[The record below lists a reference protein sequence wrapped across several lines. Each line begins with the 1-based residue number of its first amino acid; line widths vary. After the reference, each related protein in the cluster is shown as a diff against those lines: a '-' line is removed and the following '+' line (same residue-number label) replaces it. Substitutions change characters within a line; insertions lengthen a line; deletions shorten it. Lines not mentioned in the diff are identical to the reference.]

1 MWRHTWGK
9 VINTKNG
16 IFWEIFTKWPT
27 PWFYCFFW
35 LSQLGSAVK
44 IRFRECKDPFPI
56 YGKYSTKIKNLI
68 ISLNQLIW
76 VWKIVHWQRDVME
89 ILSRWRLPFTNAMLE
104 QIMFCLLFVLH
115 RMESSLLLHPQIKAI
130 DASKTTSQSQLQ
142 CQIVTTNSDTL
153 ALSQVRR
160 QNLGGG
166 RSLAAAHCKVKS
178 SSQS

>member
-1 MWRHTWGK
+1 MWFLPSGQPPDFTGFFLAVSIGPRGQNK
-9 VINTKNG
+9 VSG
-16 IFWEIFTKWPT
+16 
-27 PWFYCFFW
+27 
-35 LSQLGSAVK
+35 
-44 IRFRECKDPFPI
+44 CKDPFPI

-115 RMESSLLLHPQIKAI
+115 RMESTLLLHPHIKAI